1 MYIFSPPRALRFLRI
16 VGNCAKRRVLYLAN
30 GLYLISFK
38 SVAFSCVKRL
48 PNVTAEISPGIESY
62 YMQWSERFNGNYA
75 GARAVRKSALSAR
88 ANTAIPARKWCLNS
102 HRLSAGGEGG
112 GEKREVVVEEEGVR
126 IMLFDFPFCDCNR
139 AALIRCF
146 ALGTSETIKG
156 VCRPLHPSI
165 PHHHPPPS
173 SNPAYSKLA

>member
-1 MYIFSPPRALRFLRI
+1 M
-16 VGNCAKRRVLYLAN
+16 LYLAN
-30 GLYLISFK
+30 GLYLISFE

-48 PNVTAEISPGIESY
+48 PNVTPEISPVIESY

-75 GARAVRKSALSAR
+75 DALAIRKSALSAR

-102 HRLSAGGEGG
+102 HRLCAGGGG
-112 GEKREVVVEEEGVR
+112 GGVEEGAR

-139 AALIRCF
+139 PALIRCF

-156 VCRPLHPSI
+156 VCRPLHPST
-165 PHHHPPPS
+165 PPPPPPS
-173 SNPAYSKLA
+173 SFFFQSIQSLHDQAQLP